1 MPTIQNNPP
10 APRLAALPDV
20 SGVTMRHFALL
31 LLFSSSLA
39 LAEFGTGQADF
50 DNLVVPLIDSAP
62 EPTIGIPWTTD
73 HIFYHAGSTTI
84 RFKPQAPAGEQW
96 ADVTPP
102 YQVPVNLDPML
113 VVHEETG
120 RMLAG
125 GLLGACS
132 VMMISDDDGETWLPT
147 ANMCSGAQFDHQSV
161 GLGVK
166 PGLGAITGTAFDLNG
181 YYCGQLGQIG
191 CSVSLDGGVTW
202 TAPSPVLLS
211 NCGGFHGHW
220 RTNAQTGEA
229 FLPVGSCGAQHGMI
243 VPSVALEAGGVTGLL
258 FEERLV
264 EGSHTWT
271 GGFDPSVGISR
282 PSGVLYYG
290 MADSAGARIAIS
302 EDNGETWEKLGPNAD
317 TTWLDVGQ
325 FHEPRILHATFADV
339 QAGDDDRAAFS
350 FIGLEATG
358 NPLIDRHL
366 RTNAV
371 YSCYDKGEGTSE
383 WGAAGFPLKQSDMV
397 WHYYV
402 AFTFDRGVT
411 WEVRRIS
418 EDPVQIGGVYDSLTD
433 DSGGCRNLLDFND
446 MDIDSQ
452 GRVHIAYADGCT
464 GDCASAAPAH
474 APGRSGYRDQAPRL
488 FRQVG
493 GRGLFAAYDKEA
505 SAASDDSESPAP
517 GAGAEGR
524 ATEQTAGGVTGWLL
538 LIGLAVLG
546 LGRRQAAMARR

>member
-1 MPTIQNNPP
+1 
-10 APRLAALPDV
+10 
-20 SGVTMRHFALL
+20 MRHFAI
-31 LLFSSSLA
+31 LLFIASPLA
-39 LAEFGTGQADF
+39 FAGFGTGQTGF
-50 DNLVVPLIDSAP
+50 DNLVVPLIDRAP
-62 EPTIGIPWTTD
+62 EPTVGIPWTTD

-84 RFKPQAPAGEQW
+84 RYKPEAPEGEQW
-96 ADVTPP
+96 SDVTPP

-120 RMLAG
+120 RILAG

-147 ANMCSGAQFDHQSV
+147 TNMCSGAQFDHQSV

-202 TAPSPVLLS
+202 TAPSPVQLS
-211 NCGGFHGHW
+211 SCRGFHGHW
-220 RTNAQTGEA
+220 RTNAQTGAA

-243 VPSVALEAGGVTGLL
+243 VPSVAVEAGGITGLL

-264 EGSHTWT
+264 EGSHIWT

-290 MADSAGARIAIS
+290 MADSQGARMAIS
-302 EDNGETWEKLGPNAD
+302 EDGGLTWEKLGPNGD

-350 FIGLEATG
+350 FIGVEATG
-358 NPLIDRHL
+358 NPAIDRHL

-371 YSCYDKGEGTSE
+371 YSCYDQGEGTGE
-383 WGAAGFPLKQSDMV
+383 WGAAGFPLKQSDIV

-402 AFTFDRGVT
+402 ALTFDRGVT

-418 EDPVQIGGVYDSLTD
+418 DDPVQVGGVYDSLTD
-433 DSGGCRNLLDFND
+433 DSSGCRNLLDFND
-446 MDIDSQ
+446 MDIDSR

-464 GDCASAAPAH
+464 GACAAAAPAN
-474 APGRSGYRDQAPRL
+474 APGLSGYRDQAPRL
-488 FRQVG
+488 FRQVS
-493 GRGLFAAYDKEA
+493 GRGLFAAYDKDQ
-505 SAASDDSESPAP
+505 SADDGALAGDDTDAGSAGDSTTGRSAGPA
-517 GAGAEGR
+517 
-524 ATEQTAGGVTGWLL
+524 AGGTATWLL
-538 LIGLAVLG
+538 LIGLGGLA
-546 LGRRQAAMARR
+546 LGRRRGAIRAR